1 MATSDIHFKKKPVP
15 KAPHSGVRGRMTK
28 GSGWRLVVIKGQ
40 KRFFVGTLLY
50 TYNSG
55 NQRLALFSVPK

>member
-1 MATSDIHFKKKPVP
+1 MASDILYKKKAAP
-15 KAPHSGVRGRMTK
+15 KAPRSGVKGRMTK
-28 GSGWRLVVIKGQ
+28 GTGWRLLVVKGQ

-55 NQRLALFSVPK
+55 AKRLALFSVPK

>member
-1 MATSDIHFKKKPVP
+1 MASDIHFKKKPVP
-15 KAPHSGVRGRMTK
+15 KAPRSGARGRMTK
-28 GSGWRLVVIKGQ
+28 GTGWRLVVVKGQ

-55 NQRLALFSVPK
+55 ARRLALFSVPK